1 MSVSYL
7 LSGHWPYYT
16 GVAHPDEHLQQRLQN
31 EGSHTSIVEQV
42 RALVF
47 VCSYVYQC
55 QMINCRTQELFVTE
69 ALSYPQWIL
78 MQSISN
84 MVYM

>member
-42 RALVF
+42 RSRAHAF
-47 VCSYVYQC
+47 VSFSV
-55 QMINCRTQELFVTE
+55 R
-69 ALSYPQWIL
+69 
-78 MQSISN
+78 
-84 MVYM
+84 

>member
-47 VCSYVYQC
+47 VCV
-55 QMINCRTQELFVTE
+55 RTF
-69 ALSYPQWIL
+69 
-78 MQSISN
+78 IS
-84 MVYM
+84 VR